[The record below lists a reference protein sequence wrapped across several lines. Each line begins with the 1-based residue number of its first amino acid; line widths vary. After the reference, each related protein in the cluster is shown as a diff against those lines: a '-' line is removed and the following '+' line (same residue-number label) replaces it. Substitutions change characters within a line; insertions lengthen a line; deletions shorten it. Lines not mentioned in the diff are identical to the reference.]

1 LRCPPAIGLE
11 PEAERLYDSTE
22 PPRQTSQRW
31 RQPGLAESAQ
41 RPIHA
46 MNKWVHNLTMLAVLY
61 HLLVGCCWHHAHGE
75 PRAAARQ
82 TGCALDCPD
91 SFHHGAPHAAD
102 EPLADGSHEHQG
114 ACENPRCTFVL
125 PDPESVYGSGHI
137 PLFKDFYEAI
147 TQDRDPYIT
156 GEEGKKAV
164 EIILGIYQ
172 SHKEKRAIPFPLGP
186 FRSTDMAG
194 VTL

>member
-1 LRCPPAIGLE
+1 MPTPRRPLRCPPAIGLE

-91 SFHHGAPHAAD
+91 SFHYGAPHAAD

-125 PDPESVYGSGHI
+125 PDPESVPDLASLIGRQTVGWADLATFDCNRPGPTILETPPPWSGPSLRLHLVI
-137 PLFKDFYEAI
+137 QALLI
-147 TQDRDPYIT
+147 
-156 GEEGKKAV
+156 
-164 EIILGIYQ
+164 
-172 SHKEKRAIPFPLGP
+172 
-186 FRSTDMAG
+186 
-194 VTL
+194 